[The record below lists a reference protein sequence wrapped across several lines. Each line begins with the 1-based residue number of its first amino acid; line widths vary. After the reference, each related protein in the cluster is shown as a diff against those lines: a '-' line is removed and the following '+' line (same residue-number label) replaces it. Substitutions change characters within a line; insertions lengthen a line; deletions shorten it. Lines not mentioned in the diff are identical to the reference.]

1 MPNEA
6 LKLMKAE
13 DLIAPPVAAIL
24 KVAAENPAISL
35 QREDVPRVTAGVVDA
50 LAPIVQHATNA
61 EPWYQSRVTWGVIV
75 AGLSTIA
82 KPLVGELP
90 ISAEQTVDIVNALA
104 TAGQAFGFGLTLY
117 GRWRARRP
125 IGR

>member
-1 MPNEA
+1 MPTEA
-6 LKLMKAE
+6 QKIMKAE
-13 DLIAPPVAAIL
+13 DLIAPA
-24 KVAAENPAISL
+24 VAAELQSAADNPRLSL
-35 QREDVPRVTAGVVDA
+35 QRADVPRVAAGVIQAV
-50 LAPIVQHATNA
+50 APLVQHATNA

-75 AGLSTIA
+75 AGVSTIA

-117 GRWRARRP
+117 GRWRAKRP